1 MLKKYFKYFIFI
13 IIVIS
18 IIIFPAKYILPFVI
32 DDYED
37 FSYKAIEG
45 NIWNGYFSDSRI
57 NNKDIGNLYFRF
69 HSLNII
75 DKSIIYNFKS
85 SSQNL
90 KFISDLEINSD
101 RSIKIIFHQFKLNTE
116 FLYRIDYIKSSL
128 YLNDSF
134 FLFKDNKCISV
145 SGVIELE
152 FFISL
157 LSDRKKIELPLICI
171 NEKITSSGSGVI
183 ESIGYNIDISFDSLF
198 EGLLRV
204 EFNNFSEFDK
214 IILNG
219 LGVKLNKGKF
229 IYLNKFSLK

>member
-1 MLKKYFKYFIFI
+1 LLKKYFKYFIFI

-171 NEKITSSGSGVI
+171 NEKITSS
-183 ESIGYNIDISFDSLF
+183 
-198 EGLLRV
+198 
-204 EFNNFSEFDK
+204 
-214 IILNG
+214 
-219 LGVKLNKGKF
+219 
-229 IYLNKFSLK
+229 